1 MLPSPSPAAPS
12 LCDRPQGTPHGC
24 DVLPCAGFFFL
35 PGQADNQPGVLP
47 FGATV
52 YEVTQNVACFQLT
65 KETRWFLGA
74 KE

>member
-1 MLPSPSPAAPS
+1 MLPSLSPAAPS
-12 LCDRPQGTPHGC
+12 LCDRPWGTPHGC

-52 YEVTQNVACFQLT
+52 CQNVTCFQRT
-65 KETRWFLGA
+65 KEIRWFLGA